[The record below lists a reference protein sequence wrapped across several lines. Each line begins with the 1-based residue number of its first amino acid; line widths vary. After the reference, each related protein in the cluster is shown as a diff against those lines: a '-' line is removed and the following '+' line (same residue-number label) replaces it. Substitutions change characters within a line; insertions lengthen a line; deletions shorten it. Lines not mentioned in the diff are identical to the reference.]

1 MGTLRYVPAGSDLA
15 NVFAYSRAVR
25 IGNVTEVCGT
35 GSYDSDGNLVGPGDF
50 YTQTRTIY
58 AIIKKAL
65 ADAGATFED
74 VAKITIFATDMSRW
88 PEVARAHT
96 ELFCEINPAVTMVGI
111 TALIEPEML
120 VKIEPTAIL
129 EG

>member
-1 MGTLRYVPAGSDLA
+1 MGTLRYVPTGADLA
-15 NVFAYSRAVR
+15 DVFAYSRAIR
-25 IGNVTEVCGT
+25 IGNVIEVCRT
-35 GSYDSDGNLVGPGDF
+35 GSYDSDGNLVGPGDV
-50 YTQTRTIY
+50 YTQTKTTY
-58 AIIKKAL
+58 DIIEKAL
-65 ADAGATFED
+65 AEAGAKFQD
-74 VAKITIFATDMSRW
+74 VAKITIFTTDMSRW
-88 PEVARAHT
+88 SEVARAHT